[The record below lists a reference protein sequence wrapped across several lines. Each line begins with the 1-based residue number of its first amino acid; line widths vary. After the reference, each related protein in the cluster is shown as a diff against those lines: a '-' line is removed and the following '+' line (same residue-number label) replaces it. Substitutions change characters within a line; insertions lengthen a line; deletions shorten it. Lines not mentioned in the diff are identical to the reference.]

1 MVNRIRRGTAMA
13 TRYSYGSYLRTSA
26 QKGRKAM
33 AKATTKT
40 VKRVVKPMKSTQ
52 GVVKRPK
59 PSIETFGA
67 SNRRVEPT
75 TRLTKG
81 AVGGTIP
88 PRGSK

>member
-1 MVNRIRRGTAMA
+1 MA

-40 VKRVVKPMKSTQ
+40 VKRVVKPMQSTQ
-52 GVVKRPK
+52 GVVHRPK
-59 PSIETFGA
+59 PGKEIFGA
-67 SNRRVEPT
+67 SNRKVTAT

-81 AVGGTIP
+81 AVGGP
-88 PRGSK
+88 VPERGSK